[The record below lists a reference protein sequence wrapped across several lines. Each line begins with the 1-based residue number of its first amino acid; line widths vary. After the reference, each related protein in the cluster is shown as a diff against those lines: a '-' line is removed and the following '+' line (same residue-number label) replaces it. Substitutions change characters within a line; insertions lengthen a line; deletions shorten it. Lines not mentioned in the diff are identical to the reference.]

1 MTGGISP
8 SAAVLPAACP
18 AALPFSGELQD
29 RGRAAASHS
38 PHGLSAAGPTPLR
51 QRPAA
56 DDRGVATLELTV
68 LFPVLLLLIFGV
80 FQGALYF
87 HSRNVALAAAQQGVR
102 AGRADGVR
110 DPAGTASAQARAF
123 LAQTGELHNLT
134 GVQITPTLN
143 GGQLRITI
151 TGRAVSLLPG
161 MPGPSFSQTAA
172 GGLERF
178 SRSTG
183 GHR

>member
-1 MTGGISP
+1 MTVGIRP
-8 SAAVLPAACP
+8 SAAAPPYACP
-18 AALPFSGELQD
+18 AAPPFNGVPPNW
-29 RGRAAASHS
+29 GRAAASHT
-38 PHGLSAAGPTPLR
+38 PHGRSTARRSVSR
-51 QRPAA
+51 QRNTG

-68 LFPVLLLLIFGV
+68 LFPVLLLMIFGV

-110 DPAGTASAQARAF
+110 DPAGTAGAQARAF
-123 LAQTGELHNLT
+123 LAQTGELPNLT

-143 GGQLRITI
+143 GSQLRITI
-151 TGRAVSLLPG
+151 TGRTLSLLPG

-172 GGLERF
+172 ASLERF
-178 SRSTG
+178 SHSTG
-183 GHR
+183 NQR